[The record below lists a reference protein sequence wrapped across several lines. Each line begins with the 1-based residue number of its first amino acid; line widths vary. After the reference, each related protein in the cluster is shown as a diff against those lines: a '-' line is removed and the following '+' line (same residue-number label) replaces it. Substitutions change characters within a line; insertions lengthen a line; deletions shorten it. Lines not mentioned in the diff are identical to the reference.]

1 MKTQRFERWNDYS
14 CKIRDNQNNVIL
26 SWDEIIDCLNQA
38 SNQIDKLQK
47 RSRTLFLL
55 EKVVNEM
62 LPVEKQEELY
72 NRLHLELIR
81 DEND

>member
-81 DEND
+81 DENN

>member
-1 MKTQRFERWNDYS
+1 MKTQRSERWNDYS

-26 SWDEIIDCLNQA
+26 SWNEIIDYLNQA
-38 SNQIDKLQK
+38 NNQIDKLQK

>member
-38 SNQIDKLQK
+38 NNQIDKLQK

-72 NRLHLELIR
+72 NRLHLELMR

>member
-38 SNQIDKLQK
+38 NNQIDKLQK

-81 DEND
+81 DENN

>member
-38 SNQIDKLQK
+38 NNQIDKLQK

>member
-72 NRLHLELIR
+72 NRLHLELMR

>member
-1 MKTQRFERWNDYS
+1 MKTQRFERWNDHS

-38 SNQIDKLQK
+38 NNQIDKLQK

-55 EKVVNEM
+55 EKAVNEM

>member
-55 EKVVNEM
+55 EKAVNEM

-72 NRLHLELIR
+72 NRLHLELVR
-81 DEND
+81 DEHD

>member
-38 SNQIDKLQK
+38 NNQIDKLQK

-62 LPVEKQEELY
+62 LSVEKQEELY

-81 DEND
+81 DENN

>member
-14 CKIRDNQNNVIL
+14 CKIRDNQNNAIL

-38 SNQIDKLQK
+38 NNQIDKLQK

>member
-14 CKIRDNQNNVIL
+14 CKIRDNQNNVVL

-38 SNQIDKLQK
+38 NNQIDKLQK

>member
-47 RSRTLFLL
+47 RSRILFLL

>member
-1 MKTQRFERWNDYS
+1 MKTQRFERWNDHS

>member
-1 MKTQRFERWNDYS
+1 MKTQRFERWNDHS

-38 SNQIDKLQK
+38 NNRIDKLQK

-55 EKVVNEM
+55 EKVINET
-62 LPVEKQEELY
+62 LPAEKQEELY